1 MGRETGKLAALA
13 LALCLLTG
21 CSALL
26 ERTYSTAEPHSSK
39 FWESEAAGTLRAE
52 NHQDVVN
59 DLLLLV
65 GQHRETATLRL
76 YDFEN
81 DMAVADTLERAA
93 AEVQQE
99 TPMGAY
105 AVEYITTSSHA
116 QRGYYEV
123 AVRVSYRRTLE
134 QLQAVVNATSPEAL
148 YSLLSDALDQE
159 KTELAVRVSYWGTD
173 GQARVE
179 DAMLR
184 LREERELT
192 ETVPWVVNYYPT
204 RENPGLVEFLLD
216 PPEPEEP
223 GETPPEEG
231 GEVLP
236 EEGGETLPEEGGAES
251 VPSDKDAQPPDAPD
265 DGEKEPPAPS
275 EEPQEPQPSGEPE
288 DAPPPEAEPSPGD
301 SPEEGETPPEKN
313 FQEGT

>member
-1 MGRETGKLAALA
+1 MSRKLSGLA
-13 LALCLLTG
+13 VLTLALCLLTG

-65 GQHRETATLRL
+65 GRHQETATLRL
-76 YDFEN
+76 YDFKS
-81 DMAVADTLERAA
+81 DLAVADTLEEAA

-105 AVEYITTSSHA
+105 AVEFITTSSHA

-123 AVRVSYRRTLE
+123 AVRIGYRRTLE

-148 YSLLSDALDQE
+148 YSLLAAALDE
-159 KTELAVRVSYWGTD
+159 GKTELAVRMGYWGEN
-173 GQARVE
+173 GGVRVE
-179 DAMLR
+179 EAVAQ

-192 ETVPWVVNYYPT
+192 ETIPWVVNYYPAG
-204 RENPGLVEFLLD
+204 ENPGLVEFLLD
-216 PPEPEEP
+216 PPEPEEETP
-223 GETPPEEG
+223 GEAGEAFGEDGEALAGEAGEGSPEEG
-231 GEVLP
+231 GDP
-236 EEGGETLPEEGGAES
+236 DGGEAPE
-251 VPSDKDAQPPDAPD
+251 
-265 DGEKEPPAPS
+265 DGEAPKED
-275 EEPQEPQPSGEPE
+275 PE
-288 DAPPPEAEPSPGD
+288 RKA
-301 SPEEGETPPEKN
+301 EGEEKADPAAPA
-313 FQEGT
+313 ETGEEE

>member
-1 MGRETGKLAALA
+1 MRKASGQLAALA

-65 GQHRETATLRL
+65 GRHQETATLRL
-76 YDFEN
+76 YDFKSEL
-81 DMAVADTLERAA
+81 AVTETLEEAA

-105 AVEYITTSSHA
+105 AVEYITTSSHP

-123 AVRVSYRRTLE
+123 AVRIGYRRTLE

-148 YSLLSDALDQE
+148 YSLLAAALDDE
-159 KTELAVRVSYWGTD
+159 KTELAVRMGYWGAD
-173 GQARVE
+173 GETRVE
-179 DAMLR
+179 EAMGQ

-192 ETVPWVVNYYPT
+192 ETIPWVVNYYPGQ
-204 RENPGLVEFLLD
+204 ENPGLVEFLLD
-216 PPEPEEP
+216 PPEPEEGLEADEP
-223 GETPPEEG
+223 VLGE
-231 GEVLP
+231 
-236 EEGGETLPEEGGAES
+236 
-251 VPSDKDAQPPDAPD
+251 
-265 DGEKEPPAPS
+265 DGEALAGEAG
-275 EEPQEPQPSGEPE
+275 EE
-288 DAPPPEAEPSPGD
+288 
-301 SPEEGETPPEKN
+301 PEEGEEAPPADGEPESAPEETGGDGKAAPPAGLEEGKN
-313 FQEGT
+313 